1 MQTIYAMHQHQSD
14 NLEKEEKFLFVSI
27 ESIQDLYLLMFSAL
41 IEIQS
46 KEEEY
51 LDLVSKK
58 HLATKEEKKPNLKVC
73 SK

>member
-14 NLEKEEKFLFVSI
+14 NLEKEEKFLFASI
-27 ESIQDLYLLMFSAL
+27 ESMQDLYLLMLSAL

-58 HLATKEEKKPNLKVC
+58 
-73 SK
+73 